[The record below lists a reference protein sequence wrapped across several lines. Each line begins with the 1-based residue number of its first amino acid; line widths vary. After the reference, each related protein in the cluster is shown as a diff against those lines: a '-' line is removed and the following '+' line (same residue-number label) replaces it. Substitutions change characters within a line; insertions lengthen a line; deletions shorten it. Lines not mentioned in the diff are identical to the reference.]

1 MTDQHDVVIAGGGL
15 AGLTLAVQLSE
26 EQPDLDIAVVEKRTW
41 PVPEVTH
48 KIGESTVEIGSWY
61 LANDLGL
68 REHLDNEQLRKFGLR
83 FFFGE
88 KDPDGDLARADEL
101 GASDTFAVPT
111 WQVDR
116 GRLENT
122 LVARARATGVT
133 VHGGSRVTGLEMNGV
148 RRIRV
153 EGDDGARTLQSRWLV
168 DATSRASLVK
178 KHLKLHKEADHDINA
193 SWFRVEGEVRVDD
206 WSGNPA
212 WQART
217 GGRARWFSTNQLMGP
232 GYWVWIIPLAS
243 GATSIGIVADP
254 AYHPLRRI
262 VSLEASL
269 AWLAEFEP
277 RLHAALA
284 DHPTMD
290 FGVLRH
296 PAHDCRRVFDAS
308 GWAMTGESGMFLDP
322 LYSPGTDFIAIANG
336 FIADLIARERRGDD
350 IRARTAAH
358 EIMFR
363 SLFENTL
370 SGYQGLYGGFG
381 NVRFMAFKTTW
392 DYCLY
397 WGLFGL
403 LYTQRAMTRPAD
415 DAALRNLLLQG
426 VAMNRR
432 MQRRFGKLAA
442 TGRTEPAAGRFFDQQ
457 SIPLMQR
464 LNEDMLATYDDAGLL
479 ARLRDNVATLERL
492 SATIDARLENAN
504 APVGDEERDLLGD
517 FPALLRA

>member
-1 MTDQHDVVIAGGGL
+1 
-15 AGLTLAVQLSE
+15 
-26 EQPDLDIAVVEKRTW
+26 
-41 PVPEVTH
+41 
-48 KIGESTVEIGSWY
+48 
-61 LANDLGL
+61 GL
-68 REHLDNEQLRKFGLR
+68 REHLDYVELRKFGLS

-88 KDPDGDLARADEL
+88 KDAAGDLAAADEL

-122 LVARARATGVT
+122 LVERALAKGVT

-148 RRIRV
+148 KRLQV
-153 EGDDGARTLQSRWLV
+153 QGEAGERTLTSRWLI

-178 KHLKLHKEADHDINA
+178 KHLKLQKDADHDINA

-206 WSGNPA
+206 WSRNAA

-217 GGRARWFSTNQLMGP
+217 GERARWFSTNQLMGP
-232 GYWVWIIPLAS
+232 GYWVWIIPLSS

-254 AYHPLRRI
+254 AYHPFKRI

-277 RLHAALA
+277 RLYAALA

-296 PAHDCRRVFDAS
+296 PSHDCRRVFDPS
-308 GWAMTGESGMFLDP
+308 GWALTGESGMFLDP
-322 LYSPGTDFIAIANG
+322 LYSPGTDFIAIANC
-336 FIADLIARERRGDD
+336 FIGDLIARERSGSD
-350 IRARTAAH
+350 ITARTTAH

-363 SLFENTL
+363 SLFQNTL

-392 DYCLY
+392 DYCFY

-415 DAALRNLLLQG
+415 DAELRNLLLQA

-442 TGRTEPAAGRFFDQQ
+442 AGTTEPAEGRFFDQQ

-464 LNEDMLATYDDAGLL
+464 LNEDMLGNYDDAGLL
-479 ARLRDNVATLERL
+479 DKVRSNIGTLERL
-492 SATIDARLENAN
+492 SQAIVARLENTA
-504 APVGDEERDLLGD
+504 APVSDEERDLLGE